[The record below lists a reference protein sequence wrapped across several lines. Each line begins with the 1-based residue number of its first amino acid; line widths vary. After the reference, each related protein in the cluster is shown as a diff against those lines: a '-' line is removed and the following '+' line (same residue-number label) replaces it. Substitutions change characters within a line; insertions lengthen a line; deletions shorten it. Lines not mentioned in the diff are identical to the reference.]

1 MSGHMAGLEISK
13 GKYPLQKT
21 VMLTKIL
28 PKGSFG
34 EKFEDIFQGLVP
46 SKMIIGMV
54 DAEAYSG
61 HLKKKTHYNLNHLI
75 LNL

>member
-1 MSGHMAGLEISK
+1 MSGHKAGLEISK
-13 GKYPLQKT
+13 GKYPMQKT
-21 VMLTKIL
+21 VILTKIL

-34 EKFEDIFQGLVP
+34 ETFEDIFQGLVP
-46 SKMIIGMV
+46 TKMVIVMV

-61 HLKKKTHYNLNHLI
+61 NTSKILYNFNLLI